1 MSIQRITSLLLI
13 FFMLKVNCV
22 IGQQEDL
29 RVLNKWIEWTDAQ
42 DMLVHHLNKEAFN
55 YLNVRDSTIANLETK
70 SDWIRRQKKVKGI
83 LMKIVGPFPKKTPL
97 NSKITGA
104 VQEDGYSIEK
114 VIYQS
119 MPHFY
124 VTGCFFIPDGIKGKK
139 PAVLFMSGH
148 EKEAFRVNAYQT
160 MILQLVKEGFIVFA
174 IDPISEGDRVQLYD
188 TATNASIAGGST
200 PTMEHNYLGRQC
212 LVSGVSLARYFIWD
226 GIRGIDYL
234 LTRKEVDP
242 SRIGITG
249 QSGGGTQTAYIFA
262 FDERIKA
269 AASVNYITSSRRL
282 LESIGPQDAEQNF
295 YHGISSGITFADL
308 LEVRAPAPF
317 LVGAGTRDFF
327 SIQGTRETYK
337 EVKRAYKAFGESNNI
352 SEVEDDWVHGY
363 TPKLREAVCVF
374 FQKQFNMKGNYLAKP
389 VKLLNPK
396 ILQVTPTGQVAT
408 SFKNAET
415 VFSINEKGAEKLIS
429 RLENSRKNMNQH
441 LDEVRLKAKM
451 LSGYITP
458 RNEVNSIFCGRYK
471 RNGYSVEM
479 YVLHGE
485 KDAYV
490 IPLLLFV
497 PEKGGKLPG
506 LIYLNPKGKNMDA
519 AAGGKIEQLVKKGY
533 VVAAP
538 DVIGTG
544 ETTSS
549 RGNIP
554 MLAMLIGRSVPGI
567 QTGDVVRVVG
577 FLKSQKYINPNRI
590 GAIAFG
596 EMCPTLLY
604 AATFDRSINSIVL
617 DGSPVSYASMIKNE
631 SYDIELFK
639 DNTVAGALTAFD
651 LPDLMGCIAPRKI
664 ALVDLKNQ
672 LGKDASKELTDESL
686 LFPIKAY
693 SLKRASKNLRVVPST
708 EDISSVID
716 WCLK

>member
-1 MSIQRITSLLLI
+1 
-13 FFMLKVNCV
+13 
-22 IGQQEDL
+22 
-29 RVLNKWIEWTDAQ
+29 IEWTDAQ
-42 DMLVHHLNKEAFN
+42 DMFVHHLNKEAFN
-55 YLNVRDSTIANLETK
+55 YLNARDSTIASLETK
-70 SDWIRRQKKVKGI
+70 SDWLSRQKKVKSI
-83 LMKIVGPFPKKTPL
+83 LMKIVGPFPQKTPL
-97 NSKITGA
+97 NSKITGT
-104 VQEDGYSIEK
+104 VQEDGYSIDK

-119 MPHFY
+119 IPNFY
-124 VTGCFFIPDGIKGKK
+124 VTGCLFIPDGIKGKM
-139 PAVLFMSGH
+139 PAILFVSGH

-160 MILQLVKEGFIVFA
+160 MILQLVKQGFIVFA
-174 IDPISEGDRVQLYD
+174 IDPISQGERVQLYD
-188 TATNASIAGGST
+188 TSTKASIAGGST

-212 LVSGVSLARYFIWD
+212 LVTGASLSRYFIWD

-249 QSGGGTQTAYIFA
+249 QSGGGTQTAYIYA
-262 FDERIKA
+262 FDQRIKA
-269 AASVNYITSSRRL
+269 AASVNYVTSSKRL

-295 YHGISSGITFADL
+295 YHGILNGITYADL

-317 LVGAGTRDFF
+317 LIGAGTRDFF
-327 SIQGTRETYK
+327 SIQGTRETYA
-337 EVKRAYKAFGESNNI
+337 EVKKAYKALGENNNI
-352 SEVEDDWVHGY
+352 SKVEDDWVHGY

-374 FQKQFNMKGNYLAKP
+374 FLKQFNMAGTYHADS
-389 VKLLNPK
+389 VKILNPK

-415 VFSINEKGAEKLIS
+415 VFSINEKAAEKLTK
-429 RLENSRKNMNQH
+429 RLRNSGENVNQQ
-441 LDEVRLKAKM
+441 LCEVRIKAKT

-458 RNEVNSIFCGRYK
+458 HYEANSIFCGRYK
-471 RNGYSVEM
+471 RSGYSVEM

-485 KDAYV
+485 KNSYV

-497 PEKGGKLPG
+497 PEKRGNSSA
-506 LIYLNPKGKNMDA
+506 LIYLNPKEENADA
-519 AAGGKIEQLVKKGY
+519 VIGGKIERLVKEGY
-533 VVAAP
+533 VVASP

-544 ETTSS
+544 ETSPS
-549 RGNIP
+549 RGNVP

-567 QTGDVVRVVG
+567 QAGDVVRVVE
-577 FLKSQKYINPNRI
+577 FLKNRKYINPNRI
-590 GAIAFG
+590 GGIAFG

-631 SYDIELFK
+631 FYNTELFK

-651 LPDLMGCIAPRKI
+651 LPDLMGCVAPRKL

-672 LGKDASKELTDESL
+672 MGEVASRELTDESL
-686 LFPIKAY
+686 LFPIRAY
-693 SLKRASKNLRVVPST
+693 TFKRASDNLRVLTSK
-708 EDISSVID
+708 EDISSGID
-716 WCLK
+716 WSLK